1 MTYSCTVI
9 LASLFSRIKLFY
21 KVQLALLFQVKD
33 LRYLSFLKT
42 GTIFSHFVDCEFSS
56 FSVIFSRPL
65 LSMRF
70 EGLEEG
76 IGVVFVY
83 MYVGF
88 LFHFLVL
95 CIYVSICCY
104 WKILEKDL
112 TIWGVFWRPRGL
124 RGPYMECHA

>member
-9 LASLFSRIKLFY
+9 LASVFSRIKTFY
-21 KVQLALLFQVKD
+21 KAQLALLFQVKD

-42 GTIFSHFVDCEFSS
+42 GASFSHFVDCEISS
-56 FSVIFSRPL
+56 FSFFFLFFSRAL

-83 MYVGF
+83 LYVGF
-88 LFHFLVL
+88 PFSLSCIMYL
-95 CIYVSICCY
+95 C
-104 WKILEKDL
+104 
-112 TIWGVFWRPRGL
+112 
-124 RGPYMECHA
+124 

>member
-9 LASLFSRIKLFY
+9 LASVFSRIKKIY

-42 GTIFSHFVDCEFSS
+42 DTIFSHFVDCEFSS
-56 FSVIFSRPL
+56 FSGFFSRPL

-83 MYVGF
+83 MHVGF
-88 LFHFLVL
+88 LFHFLLL
-95 CIYVSICCY
+95 CIYVMSIMQVKMSEPFR
-104 WKILEKDL
+104 WK
-112 TIWGVFWRPRGL
+112 
-124 RGPYMECHA
+124 